1 MDDRD
6 GVRGIVGRGATNH
19 RAGVLLIPQNYNSAA
34 ADAESGSSCKVGDLS
49 PPSLP
54 PFLAPGRALFDGQG
68 PSDGDEALPSLPA
81 RTTACSARA
90 PCLSKCQ
97 FSCPKELAE
106 WGRTDDCQ

>member
-54 PFLAPGRALFDGQG
+54 PSLAPAALSLTAKVR
-68 PSDGDEALPSLPA
+68 PTTTKRSLPCPRA
-81 RTTACSARA
+81 QQQRPRAVFVQVSAQ
-90 PCLSKCQ
+90 L
-97 FSCPKELAE
+97 PK
-106 WGRTDDCQ
+106 GTRGVRTDG